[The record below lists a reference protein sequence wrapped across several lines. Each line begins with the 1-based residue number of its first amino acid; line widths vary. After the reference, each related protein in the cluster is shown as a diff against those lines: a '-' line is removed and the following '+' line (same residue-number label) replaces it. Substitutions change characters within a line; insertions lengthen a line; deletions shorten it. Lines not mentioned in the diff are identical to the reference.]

1 MTITTKALALIVT
14 LSALVAATFT
24 YAVTSLV
31 RPEPAIASD
40 SQIVRALKDV
50 IGTSPS
56 DFDSLRYE
64 VNVMRSEAKEITA
77 EVKGITTTLTNLIGD
92 SEYDTNSLR
101 GQIKDMCTAL
111 GGKSYNC

>member
-24 YAVTSLV
+24 YALTSLV
-31 RPEPAIASD
+31 RPETAIASD

-64 VNVMRSEAKEITA
+64 VNGLRTEVKETTA
-77 EVKGITTTLTNLIGD
+77 EVKVVADRIGD

-101 GQIKDMCTAL
+101 GQIKAMCVAL
-111 GGKSYNC
+111 GGKSYDC